1 MHEGK
6 NTALRC
12 AIAGGLAGIATGLFG
27 GGGGMVLVPLLL
39 GFCHLKEKEAFAA
52 SVAIILPMCLVS
64 AGVYALGRALPLG
77 AAVPY
82 LIGGA
87 IGGTLGGLWFR
98 RVPARLLRKGLA
110 VLLIYGGV
118 RCLFF

>member
-1 MHEGK
+1 MPEGK
-6 NTALRC
+6 NTGLRC

-39 GFCHLKEKEAFAA
+39 GFCRLKEKEAFAA
-52 SVAIILPMCLVS
+52 SVAIILPMCVVS
-64 AGVYALGRALPLG
+64 AVVYALGRALPLG
-77 AAVPY
+77 EAVPY

-98 RVPARLLRKGLA
+98 KVPARLLRKGLA